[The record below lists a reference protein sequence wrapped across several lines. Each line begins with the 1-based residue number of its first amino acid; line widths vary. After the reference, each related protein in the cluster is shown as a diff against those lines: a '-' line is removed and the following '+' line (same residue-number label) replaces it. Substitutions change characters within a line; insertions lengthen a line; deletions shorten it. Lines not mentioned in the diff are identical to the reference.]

1 MHGMMDMDH
10 GHDHGDMDM
19 GDGQCSM
26 NVSVFLL
33 ICSGSSASD
42 GGKWSSPLLATT
54 YCPPSSSG

>member
-26 NVSVFLL
+26 NVSVLL
-33 ICSGSSASD
+33 
-42 GGKWSSPLLATT
+42 LLSWCEYKRCWEVELAIVC
-54 YCPPSSSG
+54 YNVLPS

>member
-26 NVSVFLL
+26 NVGAFVANISCFKCKQCV
-33 ICSGSSASD
+33 
-42 GGKWSSPLLATT
+42 KWSSP
-54 YCPPSSSG
+54 